1 MLWNRSVWQY
11 KWRKLAHVL
20 AAQIAYVRLFTK
32 IRNQK
37 RQHPNDTFVGILL
50 AEHLGDIVAAE
61 PIIDALTH
69 KFPNAKITWIIKPAF
84 RALLENHPKIEWLID
99 EPSVLFSMYVTKNH
113 PFDVFYN
120 LHMNE
125 LRSDAFFPGRF
136 LENPKA
142 LELGLTKANY
152 LHHFNLLEVVSQLAD
167 LGKLGGYPHIYLEKG
182 AKNTPVTKPYWVI
195 HRKSNAQM
203 RDWQDSLWCQL
214 LDQIIAEND
223 VHVIEIGVIEPLSYQ
238 SPKFQSLV
246 GKTSLSETLQIIRD
260 AEFFIG
266 VESGPAHIA
275 NAFRIPALILCGRFV
290 NFDRYNVY
298 SGAYQQDGIA
308 QIVFN
313 SKGTASELTFEDV
326 YAQLPQKNLA

>member
-182 AKNTPVTKPYWVI
+182 AKKTPVTKPYWVI

>member
-167 LGKLGGYPHIYLEKG
+167 LGKLSGYPHIYLEKG
-182 AKNTPVTKPYWVI
+182 AKKTPVTKPYWVI

>member
-1 MLWNRSVWQY
+1 MFWKRSVWQY

-20 AAQIAYVRLFTK
+20 AAQIAYVRLFAE
-32 IRNQK
+32 IRMQK
-37 RQHPNDTFVGILL
+37 SRNPQHTFVGILL

-61 PIIDALTH
+61 PILQALTE
-69 KFPNAKITWIIKPAF
+69 KFPQAKITWIVKPAF
-84 RALLENHPKIEWLID
+84 RALLENHPLIDRLID
-99 EPSVLFSMYVTKNH
+99 EESVLFSMYLTKKH

-120 LHMNE
+120 LHMND

-142 LELGLTKANY
+142 TTLGLTKANY
-152 LHHFNLLEVVSQLAD
+152 LFQNNLLEVVSQLAD
-167 LGKLGGYPHIYLEKG
+167 LGKLGGYPKIYLNSE
-182 AKNTPVTKPYWVI
+182 AQNNSLPNPYWVI

-203 RDWQDSLWCQL
+203 RDWQDAYWCQL
-214 LDQIIAEND
+214 IDQIIAEND
-223 VHVIEIGVIEPLSYQ
+223 VEVIEIGVIDPLAYQ
-238 SPKFQSLV
+238 SPKFRSLV
-246 GKTSLSETLQIIRD
+246 GKTSLSETLHIIRG
-260 AEFFIG
+260 AEYFIG

-290 NFDRYNVY
+290 NFDHYNVY
-298 SGAYQQDGIA
+298 SGAFQNDGIA

-313 SKGTASELTFEDV
+313 PNGTASELTFDDV

>member
-120 LHMNE
+120 LHMND

-182 AKNTPVTKPYWVI
+182 AKKTPVTKPYWVI

>member
-1 MLWNRSVWQY
+1 MLWKRSVWQY

-20 AAQIAYVRLFTK
+20 AAQIAYVRLYARVK
-32 IRNQK
+32 VQK
-37 RQHPNDTFVGILL
+37 WQQPNDTVIGILL

-61 PIIDALTH
+61 PIIDALIK
-69 KFPNAKITWIIKPAF
+69 KFSNAKITWIIKPAF
-84 RALLENHPKIEWLID
+84 RALLENHPKIDSLID
-99 EPSVLFSMYVTKNH
+99 EPSVLFSMYVSKKH

-120 LHMNE
+120 LHMND
-125 LRSDAFFPGRF
+125 LRSDAYFPGRF
-136 LENPKA
+136 LVNPKA
-142 LELGLTKANY
+142 TELGLTKANY
-152 LHHFNLLEVVSQLAD
+152 LSHFNLLEVVSQLAD
-167 LGKLGGYPHIYLEKG
+167 LGKMTGYPHIYLEKDT
-182 AKNTPVTKPYWVI
+182 KNSDLRKPYWVI

-203 RDWQDSLWCQL
+203 RDWQDHLWCQL
-214 LDQIIAEND
+214 LDQILAEND
-223 VHVIEIGVIEPLSYQ
+223 IDVVEIGVIEPLTYH

-246 GKTSLSETLQIIRD
+246 GKTSLNETLRIVRD

-298 SGAYQQDGIA
+298 SGAYQNDGIA

-313 SKGTASELTFEDV
+313 PTGTASELTFEDV

>member
-32 IRNQK
+32 IRVQK
-37 RQHPNDTFVGILL
+37 WQHPNDSFVGILL

-61 PIIDALTH
+61 PIIEALSK
-69 KFPNAKITWIIKPAF
+69 KFPHAKIAWIIKPAF

-99 EPSVLFSMYVTKNH
+99 EPSVLFSMYLTKKH

-120 LHMNE
+120 LHMND

-142 LELGLTKANY
+142 SALGLTKANY
-152 LHHFNLLEVVSQLAD
+152 LHQFNLLEVVSQLAD

-182 AKNTPVTKPYWVI
+182 AKNKFATKPYWVI

-214 LDQIIAEND
+214 LDHIISENEVD
-223 VHVIEIGVIEPLSYQ
+223 VIEIGVIEPLAYQ
-238 SPKFQSLV
+238 SPKFRSLV
-246 GKTSLSETLQIIRD
+246 GKTSLRETLQIVRD
-260 AEFFIG
+260 AEYFIG

-290 NFDRYNVY
+290 NFNHYNVY

-313 SKGTASELTFEDV
+313 TNGTASELTFEDV

>member
-1 MLWNRSVWQY
+1 MFWNRSVWQY

-32 IRNQK
+32 IRVQK
-37 RQHPNDTFVGILL
+37 WQHPNDTFVGILL

-61 PIIDALTH
+61 PIIEALTQ
-69 KFPNAKITWIIKPAF
+69 KFPNAKIAWIIKPAF

-99 EPSVLFSMYVTKNH
+99 EPSILFSMYVTKNH

-120 LHMNE
+120 LHMND

-167 LGKLGGYPHIYLEKG
+167 LGKLSGYPHLYLEKG
-182 AKNTPVTKPYWVI
+182 TKNTFATKPYWVI

-203 RDWQDSLWCQL
+203 RDWQDTLWCQL
-214 LDQIIAEND
+214 LDHIIAENEVD
-223 VHVIEIGVIEPLSYQ
+223 VIEIGVIEPLSYQ
-238 SPKFQSLV
+238 SPKFRSLV
-246 GKTSLSETLQIIRD
+246 GKTSLSETLQIVRD
-260 AEFFIG
+260 AEYFIG

-313 SKGTASELTFEDV
+313 STGTASELTFEDV

>member
-32 IRNQK
+32 IRSQK

-120 LHMNE
+120 LHMND

-167 LGKLGGYPHIYLEKG
+167 LGKLSGYPHIYLEKG
-182 AKNTPVTKPYWVI
+182 AKNTHVTKPYWVI

-223 VHVIEIGVIEPLSYQ
+223 VHVIEIGVIEPLPYQ
-238 SPKFQSLV
+238 SPHFQSLV

-260 AEFFIG
+260 AEYFIG

>member
-1 MLWNRSVWQY
+1 MFEAGDFDVCTLFYSRFRSVI
-11 KWRKLAHVL
+11 
-20 AAQIAYVRLFTK
+20 AQIPTAQQVIPAMVPAQSAAVTSYDYEPEENEILSSLLP
-32 IRNQK
+32 RNISVQ
-37 RQHPNDTFVGILL
+37 V
-50 AEHLGDIVAAE
+50 
-61 PIIDALTH
+61 
-69 KFPNAKITWIIKPAF
+69 F

-120 LHMNE
+120 LHMND

-246 GKTSLSETLQIIRD
+246 GKTSLSETLQIVRD
-260 AEFFIG
+260 AEYFIG